1 MHLAVL
7 ADWLCDTIEGCFTVY
22 SDCHIRAQVTILEE
36 AFLDPRK
43 TLLQVIDDGAYRPP
57 GHTHL

>member
-7 ADWLCDTIEGCFTVY
+7 TDLLGKAVETHLTINGKGDIGT
-22 SDCHIRAQVTILEE
+22 QVTVLEE
-36 AFLDPRK
+36 AFLHTGK

-57 GHTHL
+57 GHTYL